1 MINYSQWM
9 KKLQQRFKMSKK
21 ITPME
26 LAERWGIAYIVDAS
40 NHEVWKETFMALGTA
55 TVYLDH
61 KEKEIEKLFNE
72 LTTLREDIDVYAT
85 AIELAS
91 KKHGFDIEELLL
103 EAEKTI

>member
-1 MINYSQWM
+1 MT
-9 KKLQQRFKMSKK
+9 KK

-26 LAERWGIAYIVDAS
+26 LADRWGIAYIVDAN

-72 LTTLREDIDVYAT
+72 MTSLKEDMDAYAT
-85 AIELAS
+85 VVELAS
-91 KKHGFDIEELLL
+91 KKYGFDIEELLL
-103 EAEKTI
+103 ETQKTI

>member
-1 MINYSQWM
+1 MT
-9 KKLQQRFKMSKK
+9 KK
-21 ITPME
+21 ITPIE

-72 LTTLREDIDVYAT
+72 LTALRDDIDVYAS
-85 AIELAS
+85 ALEIAS
-91 KKHGFDIEELLL
+91 KKHDFDIEEVLL

>member
-1 MINYSQWM
+1 
-9 KKLQQRFKMSKK
+9 MSKK
-21 ITPME
+21 ITPLE

-72 LTTLREDIDVYAT
+72 LSALREDIEFYAS
-85 AIELAS
+85 ALEIAA
-91 KKHGFDIEELLL
+91 KKYDFDIEDMLF

>member
-1 MINYSQWM
+1 
-9 KKLQQRFKMSKK
+9 MSKK
-21 ITPME
+21 ITPLE

-55 TVYLDH
+55 TIYLEH

-72 LTTLREDIDVYAT
+72 LTTLREDIDVYAS
-85 AIELAS
+85 AIELAAQ
-91 KKHGFDIEELLL
+91 KHGFDVEDLLF

>member
-1 MINYSQWM
+1 
-9 KKLQQRFKMSKK
+9 
-21 ITPME
+21 ME

-72 LTTLREDIDVYAT
+72 LTALREDIDVYAT

-91 KKHGFDIEELLL
+91 KKHGFEIEKLLL
-103 EAEKTI
+103 EAQKTI